1 MGKIRL
7 QSFFNEAWWNDSTKD
22 PKASPE
28 APWWENFQ
36 DDGIIISVEED
47 PLDCEIKLFLMTVV
61 SKLMGQEVSTK
72 QEWKVTKEVLF
83 CGLIWTVYGITIGE
97 TAVTYLTDILLK
109 QPAGIKQA
117 RMLRGVVVQARS
129 AFGFSAGELLK
140 FGQFVAAISAVIEKH
155 TETGVFK

>member
-1 MGKIRL
+1 MALFYTLWVRYGYNH
-7 QSFFNEAWWNDSTKD
+7 FFNEAWWNGSTKD
-22 PKASPE
+22 PKAPPE

-83 CGLIWTVYGITIGE
+83 CGLIWTVYGMDIRYKVLWIGKIAKHKGIGE
-97 TAVTYLTDILLK
+97 TKVLRNFSFIEIPVSELK
-109 QPAGIKQA
+109 WAN
-117 RMLRGVVVQARS
+117 
-129 AFGFSAGELLK
+129 
-140 FGQFVAAISAVIEKH
+140 
-155 TETGVFK
+155 